1 MMQTNA
7 QTGQTV
13 WSWGIAL
20 LRIVVGIV
28 FVMHGQQKL
37 FEMGV
42 GGVGGFFASL
52 GVPAP
57 QLAAVVVSV
66 LETVGGLALILGV
79 LTRLFGLLLAGD
91 MLVALLLVHQPNG
104 FFAGDGGVE
113 LVLLLGTA
121 ALALALTGPGA
132 PALDNLL
139 PFERRFQ
146 GRDRAELVPSRG

>member
-1 MMQTNA
+1 MKANA
-7 QTGQTV
+7 RIGQAV
-13 WSWGIAL
+13 WPWGIAL

-91 MLVALLLVHQPNG
+91 MLVALLLVHRPNG
-104 FFAGDGGVE
+104 FFAGNGGVE
-113 LVLLLGTA
+113 LVLLLGVA
-121 ALALALTGPGA
+121 ALALALTGAGA
-132 PALDNLL
+132 LALDNVL

-146 GRDRAELVPSRG
+146 GRDGTDLAPSRG

>member
-1 MMQTNA
+1 MKANVR
-7 QTGQTV
+7 TGQAV
-13 WSWGIAL
+13 WPWGIAL

-66 LETVGGLALILGV
+66 LETVGGIALILGV
-79 LTRLFGLLLAGD
+79 LTRLFGLLLTGD
-91 MLVALLLVHQPNG
+91 MLVALMLVHRPNG

-113 LVLLLGTA
+113 LVLLLGAA

-132 PALDNLL
+132 LALDNLL

-146 GRDRAELVPSRG
+146 GRDRADLVPSHG

>member
-1 MMQTNA
+1 MKTNSQTT
-7 QTGQTV
+7 QSV
-13 WSWGIAL
+13 WPWGIAL

-57 QLAAVVVSV
+57 QLAAVLVSV

-91 MLVALLLVHQPNG
+91 MLVALMLVHRPNG
-104 FFAGDGGVE
+104 FFAGNGGVE
-113 LVLLLGTA
+113 LVLLLGAA

-132 PALDNLL
+132 LALDNLL

-146 GRDRAELVPSRG
+146 LRDRADLAPSHG

>member
-1 MMQTNA
+1 MKTNA
-7 QTGQTV
+7 STGQAV
-13 WSWGIAL
+13 WPWGIAL

-66 LETVGGLALILGV
+66 LETIGGLALILGV

-91 MLVALLLVHQPNG
+91 MFVALLLVHRPNG
-104 FFAGDGGVE
+104 FFAGNGGVE
-113 LVLLLGTA
+113 LVLLLGAA
-121 ALALALTGPGA
+121 ALALAMTGSGA
-132 PALDNLL
+132 LALDNFL
-139 PFERRFQ
+139 PIERRFQ
-146 GRDRAELVPSRG
+146 GADRADLVPGRG

>member
-1 MMQTNA
+1 LKVNTRN
-7 QTGQTV
+7 GQSV
-13 WSWGIAL
+13 WPWGIAL
-20 LRIVVGIV
+20 LRIVAGII

-37 FEMGV
+37 FELGV

-57 QLAAVVVSV
+57 QLAAVVVSL

-79 LTRLFGLLLAGD
+79 LTRLFGLLLTGD
-91 MLVALLLVHQPNG
+91 MLVALLLVHRPNG
-104 FFAGDGGVE
+104 FFVGDGGVE

-132 PALDNLL
+132 LALDTLL
-139 PFERRFQ
+139 PFERRLQ
-146 GRDRAELVPSRG
+146 EQDRADLMPGRG

>member
-1 MMQTNA
+1 MTNVR
-7 QTGQTV
+7 TGQAV
-13 WSWGIAL
+13 WPWGIAL

-66 LETVGGLALILGV
+66 LETVGGIALIFGV

-91 MLVALLLVHQPNG
+91 MLVALLLVHRPNG

-121 ALALALTGPGA
+121 ALALALTGSGA
-132 PALDNLL
+132 LALDNVL

-146 GRDRAELVPSRG
+146 GSDNADLAPSRG

>member
-1 MMQTNA
+1 MAANVR
-7 QTGQTV
+7 TGQSV
-13 WSWGIAL
+13 WTWGIAL

-57 QLAAVVVSV
+57 QLAAVVVGV

-79 LTRLFGLLLAGD
+79 LTRLFGLLLTGD
-91 MLVALLLVHQPNG
+91 MLVALLLVHRPNG

-132 PALDNLL
+132 LALDNLL

-146 GRDRAELVPSRG
+146 RRDRGYLVPSRA

>member
-1 MMQTNA
+1 MNNNVRS
-7 QTGQTV
+7 GQSV
-13 WSWGIAL
+13 WPWGIAL
-20 LRIVVGIV
+20 LRVVVGIV

-57 QLAAVVVSV
+57 QLAAVVVSL
-66 LETVGGLALILGV
+66 LETVGGVALILGV
-79 LTRLFGLLLAGD
+79 LTRLFGLLLTGD
-91 MLVALLLVHQPNG
+91 MLVALLLVHRPNG

-132 PALDNLL
+132 PAVDNLL
-139 PFERRFQ
+139 PFERRFWER
-146 GRDRAELVPSRG
+146 GRVELMPSRG

>member
-1 MMQTNA
+1 MKANA
-7 QTGQTV
+7 RTGQAV
-13 WSWGIAL
+13 WPWGIAL

-42 GGVGGFFASL
+42 GGVGGFFAAL

-91 MLVALLLVHQPNG
+91 MLVALLLVHRPNR
-104 FFAGDGGVE
+104 FFAGNGGVE
-113 LVLLLGTA
+113 LVLLLGVA
-121 ALALALTGPGA
+121 ALALALTGAGA
-132 PALDNLL
+132 LALDNVL
-139 PFERRFQ
+139 PFERRLQ
-146 GRDRAELVPSRG
+146 ERDGTDLVPSRG

>member
-1 MMQTNA
+1 MKFNA
-7 QTGQTV
+7 QNGQPV
-13 WSWGIAL
+13 WPWGIAL

-42 GGVGGFFASL
+42 GEVGGVFASL

-57 QLAAVVVSV
+57 QLAAVVVSL
-66 LETVGGLALILGV
+66 LETAGGVALILGV
-79 LTRLFGLLLAGD
+79 LTRLFGLLLTGD
-91 MLVALLLVHQPNG
+91 MLVAMLLVHRPNG
-104 FFAGDGGVE
+104 FFAGNGGVE

-132 PALDNLL
+132 LALDNLL
-139 PFERRFQ
+139 SFERRFQ
-146 GRDRAELVPSRG
+146 ERERADLMPSRG

>member
-1 MMQTNA
+1 VNINA
-7 QTGQTV
+7 RSGQSV
-13 WSWGIAL
+13 WPWGIAL

-42 GGVGGFFASL
+42 GGVSGFLASL

-57 QLAAVVVSV
+57 QLAAVVVSL
-66 LETVGGLALILGV
+66 LETVGGVALILGA
-79 LTRLFGLLLAGD
+79 LTRLFGLLLTGD
-91 MLVALLLVHQPNG
+91 MLVALLLVHRPNG

-132 PALDNLL
+132 LALDTLL

-146 GRDRAELVPSRG
+146 ERDHADLMPSRG

>member
-1 MMQTNA
+1 MTANVRKEQA
-7 QTGQTV
+7 V
-13 WSWGIAL
+13 WAWGIAL
-20 LRIVVGIV
+20 LRIVTGIV

-79 LTRLFGLLLAGD
+79 LTRLFGLLLTGD
-91 MLVALLLVHQPNG
+91 MLVALLLVHRPNG

-139 PFERRFQ
+139 PFERRFP
-146 GRDRAELVPSRG
+146 GRDGTDLVPSRG

>member
-1 MMQTNA
+1 MKANA
-7 QTGQTV
+7 RTGPSV
-13 WSWGIAL
+13 WPWGIAL

-42 GGVGGFFASL
+42 GGVGGIFASL

-57 QLAAVVVSV
+57 QLAAVVVSL

-91 MLVALLLVHQPNG
+91 MLVALLLVHRPNG
-104 FFAGDGGVE
+104 FFAGNGGVE
-113 LVLLLGTA
+113 LVLLLGVA
-121 ALALALTGPGA
+121 ALALALTGAGA
-132 PALDNLL
+132 LALDNGL

-146 GRDRAELVPSRG
+146 GRDGTDLAPGHG